1 MHELQAFGPGCAF
14 TPPKSPVSAAKEQ
27 QSAELSI
34 FLRNSVSRV
43 ESSVFQAPL
52 TKPTSATSSLQISAH
67 PIKYRHRPITIY
79 LSISTITTTSNSVAA
94 RSSILSTHPASPLSQ
109 SAHVVTQRAAGVG
122 DHDGRAPRQGTAGSE
137 PSERALRPTESV
149 VQDLACGA
157 AIAAVR
163 HWCS

>member
-1 MHELQAFGPGCAF
+1 MHELQAGRPGCAF
-14 TPPKSPVSAAKEQ
+14 TPTSLSAAKSNSQ
-27 QSAELSI
+27 QSSPSFSATQ
-34 FLRNSVSRV
+34 SRV
-43 ESSVFQAPL
+43 SSLPIAPL
-52 TKPTSATSSLQISAH
+52 SEPAKRLGNTEAH
-67 PIKYRHRPITIY
+67 STTTTHSIPSHPITIY
-79 LSISTITTTSNSVAA
+79 LYHCHVRPH
-94 RSSILSTHPASPLSQ
+94 RSSLIATHPASPLSP
-109 SAHVVTQRAAGVG
+109 SAHMVAQRAAGVG

>member
-1 MHELQAFGPGCAF
+1 MWPSRL
-14 TPPKSPVSAAKEQ
+14 
-27 QSAELSI
+27 
-34 FLRNSVSRV
+34 SVSRV
-43 ESSVFQAPL
+43 CSETATVSRALHLSPQLSLACRVFQAPL

-79 LSISTITTTSNSVAA
+79 LSISTTTTTSNSVAA